1 MSADESLGKRLRRE
15 RERRQIALASI
26 AENTKI
32 SASLFESLERDDT
45 THWPS
50 GIFRR
55 AFIRS
60 YASAIG
66 LNPDEIARE
75 FLEKFPDPNDPDAV
89 LSLSSEPAASG
100 PRAAACPQTPAHAHH
115 IGVSTTL
122 RLTLAAESAFTREKL
137 LRSALDRIAA
147 ITCDLAVV
155 SLIGL
160 ALYAV
165 IGIFWMP
172 LCVAFA
178 TYYAGGVLLLGNTPG
193 VRLCAPAQTH
203 KTPKPGLPIA
213 SVTKAARELLASRP
227 FFVKART

>member
-1 MSADESLGKRLRRE
+1 MPVDESLGKRLRRE

-32 SASLFESLERDDT
+32 SASLFEGLERDDAS
-45 THWPS
+45 HWPS
-50 GIFRR
+50 GIFRK

-66 LNPDEIARE
+66 LNPDDIARE
-75 FLEKFPDPNDPDAV
+75 FLQKFPDPNDPDVV
-89 LSLSSEPAASG
+89 LSLAPEPASAGHHASAS
-100 PRAAACPQTPAHAHH
+100 PAA
-115 IGVSTTL
+115 TL
-122 RLTLAAESAFTREKL
+122 RLTLATESAFTREKL

-160 ALYAV
+160 ALYGA

-172 LCVAFA
+172 LCIAFA
-178 TYYAGGVLLLGNTPG
+178 VYYAGGVLLLGNTPG
-193 VRLCAPAQTH
+193 VRLCAPPRKN
-203 KTPKPGLPIA
+203 KTPRGGLPVATI
-213 SVTKAARELLASRP
+213 TKAARELLASRP